1 MIVRRSKIYSEKEPT
16 IRIGRWNNKKKSS
29 ELTDKQLRNIA
40 NYENESHPGYK
51 KVIKDLAIV
60 GGISGAAVKGIM
72 AKDRILKNS
81 IKGATIGTILGAG
94 AGAALSYG
102 GHKLHTKHVKYA
114 KDELAKREKKNKEK
128 QEK

>member
-1 MIVRRSKIYSEKEPT
+1 MIILRNKNYSDKEPT
-16 IRIGRWNNKKKSS
+16 IRIGHWNNKKKFS

-51 KVIKDLAIV
+51 KVVKNLATV
-60 GGISGAAVKGIM
+60 GGISGTAIKGIT
-72 AKDRILKNS
+72 AKDKILKNS

-94 AGAALSYG
+94 AGAVLSYG

-114 KDELAKREKKNKEK
+114 KDELAKREKRKNKEN
-128 QEK
+128 